1 MQTTSDMPLS
11 TRQVADRLGIT
22 TGAWRA
28 RVHREQ
34 APPADGRFDERTPYW
49 MASTIDAYAATH
61 TNGPLAKAEQP
72 IDEGR

>member
-11 TRQVADRLGIT
+11 TRQVAERLGIT
-22 TGAWRA
+22 PGAWRA

-49 MASTIDAYAATH
+49 MASTIDAYASGTD
-61 TNGPLAKAEQP
+61 GRAEP
-72 IDEGR
+72 SDRPMARD